1 MIVLDSHCDTPS
13 LMIKGLDIGIDNKDG
28 HVDIPKLAAGGVDAA
43 FFALYTSAELS
54 PEAATSRALE
64 MLASIYDALGKYG
77 DRIALA
83 LTPDDVLANKAN
95 KLISILIGMENGAP
109 VQKSMS
115 LLRLFHRMGVRYM
128 TLTHNGDN
136 EIADAAMEGK
146 RWGGLSPFGRDVVS
160 EMNRLGIIVDVAHV
174 SDGTFSDVLDCSK
187 KPVLSTHA
195 GCRALANHPRN
206 MTDEMIRR
214 MADKGGVIQIN
225 FYPYFL
231 TTTVQASVEDVIR
244 HIDHAVKVGGIEHV
258 GIGTDFDGIEVTPV
272 GLENVSK
279 LPVVFDQL
287 SEKGYSDDQIEKIA
301 SGNFLRVFREVTS
314 QS

>member
-13 LMIKGLDIGIDNKDG
+13 LMVNGLDIGIDNKESQ
-28 HVDIPKLAAGGVDAA
+28 VDIPKLIAGGVDVS
-43 FFALYTSAELS
+43 FFATCTYAEYS
-54 PEAATSRALE
+54 PETATSRALE
-64 MLASIYDALGKYG
+64 MIASVYDSLGKYG

-83 LTPDDVLANKAN
+83 LTPDDVIANKAN
-95 KLISILIGMENGAP
+95 NLISILIGMENGAP
-109 VQKSMS
+109 IQKSMS

-146 RWGGLSPFGRDVVS
+146 RWGGLSPFGREVVA

-187 KPVLSTHA
+187 KPVLSTHSC
-195 GCRALANHPRN
+195 CRALANHPRN
-206 MTDEMIRR
+206 MTDDMIRR

-231 TTTVQASVEDVIR
+231 TTTAQAGVEDVIR

-287 SEKGYSDDQIEKIA
+287 SEKGYSDDQIDKIA

>member
-13 LMIKGLDIGIDNKDG
+13 LMVNGLDIGIDNRECQ
-28 HVDIPKLAAGGVDAA
+28 VDIPKLIAGGVDVS
-43 FFALYTSAELS
+43 FFAACTYAEYS
-54 PEAATSRALE
+54 PETATSRALE
-64 MLASIYDALGKYG
+64 MIASVYDSLGKYG

-83 LTPDDVLANKAN
+83 LTPDDVMANKAN
-95 KLISILIGMENGAP
+95 NLISILIGMENGAP

-146 RWGGLSPFGRDVVS
+146 RWGGLSPFGREVVA

-187 KPVLSTHA
+187 KPVLSTHSC
-195 GCRALANHPRN
+195 CRALANHPRN
-206 MTDEMIRR
+206 MTDEMIKR

-231 TTTVQASVEDVIR
+231 TTTAQAGVEDVIR

-258 GIGTDFDGIEVTPV
+258 GIGTDFDGIKVTPV
-272 GLENVSK
+272 GLENISK
-279 LPVVFDQL
+279 LPVVFDLL
-287 SEKGYSDDQIEKIA
+287 SERGYSDDQIEKIA